1 MNEDKDTLAAKI
13 ESFMKDSEPLEYRY
27 DPAGSKYAHYFS
39 LKLAEYLL
47 QAGNT
52 GDRTAT
58 PR

>member
-39 LKLAEYLL
+39 LKLAEHLL
-47 QAGNT
+47 QECNT
-52 GDRTAT
+52 GD
-58 PR
+58 

>member
-1 MNEDKDTLAAKI
+1 MNEDKDALAAKI

-52 GDRTAT
+52 GD
-58 PR
+58 